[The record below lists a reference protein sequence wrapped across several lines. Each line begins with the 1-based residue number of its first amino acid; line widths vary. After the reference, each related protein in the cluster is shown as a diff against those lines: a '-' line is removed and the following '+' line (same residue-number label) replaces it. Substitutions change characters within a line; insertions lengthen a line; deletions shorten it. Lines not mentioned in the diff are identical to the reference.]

1 MIQYTIYY
9 KLFSK
14 HKFQEDAAWCASNAY
29 VAVDAKAMHAS
40 SCIGKTAVKIFKKKK
55 IFWWQFY
62 RRFQTKQIDTKHSE
76 FKHFL
81 HIL

>member
-14 HKFQEDAAWCASNAY
+14 HKFQKDAAWCASNAY
-29 VAVDAKAMHAS
+29 MAVDAQAMHAS
-40 SCIGKTAVKIFKKKK
+40 SCIGKTAIEIKKKDVWCQFIEGFILNKYIPTK
-55 IFWWQFY
+55 IC
-62 RRFQTKQIDTKHSE
+62 SE
-76 FKHFL
+76 LKHFL